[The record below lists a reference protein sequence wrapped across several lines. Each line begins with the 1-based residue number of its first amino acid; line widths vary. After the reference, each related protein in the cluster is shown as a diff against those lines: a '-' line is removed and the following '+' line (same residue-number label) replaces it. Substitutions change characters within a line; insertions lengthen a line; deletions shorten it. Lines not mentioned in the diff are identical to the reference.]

1 MTFMMTGDNGD
12 IAKTLQPLH
21 IYPLFWIDD
30 MHETRLRSYRLSS
43 TNQPLISGKNFD
55 ADFHLIFWYY
65 SLKIENLHVSL
76 LTMFNNIPL

>member
-1 MTFMMTGDNGD
+1 M
-12 IAKTLQPLH
+12 
-21 IYPLFWIDD
+21 
-30 MHETRLRSYRLSS
+30 
-43 TNQPLISGKNFD
+43 NQPSISGKILD